1 MAKLS
6 VCLLTYNSSRT
17 LERCLLPAQCIAD
30 ELVIVDS
37 GSTDGSLELLNGHGL
52 SAIYRPYLTHADQ
65 MNFAIDQAA
74 HDWVLCLDSDE
85 FLDAET
91 LAAITA
97 LKPELKDPTIGYRIQ
112 RYWHVLGREVRAI
125 YPVSSPDKP
134 LRLFNRRQVRFNDQ
148 PVDDKA
154 VGAKTRIVLPGHV
167 VHDTFYSLHELFSKL
182 NSYTT
187 RLVDL
192 QNIPSSL
199 TRAFISPI
207 FAFLKWYFSKG
218 AWRDGGVGVV
228 TGVYA
233 AGYSFLKY
241 FKAWCR
247 HHRLPLK

>member
-30 ELVIVDS
+30 ELVIIDS

-112 RYWHVLGREVRAI
+112 RYWHVLGREVQTI

-134 LRLFNRRQVRFNDQ
+134 LRLFNKEKLHQMALKPKKPSKQRRDDQ
-148 PVDDKA
+148 RNP
-154 VGAKTRIVLPGHV
+154 L
-167 VHDTFYSLHELFSKL
+167 
-182 NSYTT
+182 
-187 RLVDL
+187 
-192 QNIPSSL
+192 
-199 TRAFISPI
+199 
-207 FAFLKWYFSKG
+207 
-218 AWRDGGVGVV
+218 
-228 TGVYA
+228 
-233 AGYSFLKY
+233 
-241 FKAWCR
+241 
-247 HHRLPLK
+247 RLPMPQG